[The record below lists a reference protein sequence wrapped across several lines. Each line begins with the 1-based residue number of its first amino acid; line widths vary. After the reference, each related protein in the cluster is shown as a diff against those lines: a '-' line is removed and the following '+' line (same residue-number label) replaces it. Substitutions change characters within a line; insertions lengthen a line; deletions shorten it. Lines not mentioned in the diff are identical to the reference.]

1 MSDGWC
7 GWGGGVSANKASA
20 FPLFFL
26 TNTSH
31 PTHPTHS
38 LDPAFRL
45 AYASLWDALLAGDVP
60 AILSSARAM
69 HAGEAAPLFASM
81 LTLKPWRAI
90 SDAGNKG
97 QVDRLAA
104 GAADAEEAR
113 EYASNHAA
121 DINALLGRV
130 PREILLL
137 LKTADCLRSID
148 RSLDE
153 VRGEERMGW
162 GERKGGVLLTL
173 SLSHTHTHHPPTH
186 QTTNTFVV
194 TADVVARALA
204 AAPGAAPRGWRR
216 AARARVAVTAARA
229 AGWARRWRRGAGQ
242 PTAAAG

>member
-1 MSDGWC
+1 
-7 GWGGGVSANKASA
+7 
-20 FPLFFL
+20 
-26 TNTSH
+26 
-31 PTHPTHS
+31 
-38 LDPAFRL
+38 
-45 AYASLWDALLAGDVP
+45 
-60 AILSSARAM
+60 
-69 HAGEAAPLFASM
+69 M

-90 SDAGNKG
+90 SDAGSKG
-97 QVDRLAA
+97 QPDRLAA
-104 GAADAEEAR
+104 DAADAEEAR

-153 VRGEERMGW
+153 VRGEGRMGW
-162 GERKGGVLLTL
+162 GERKGGALLTL
-173 SLSHTHTHHPPTH
+173 SHRRTHHTPTH

-229 AGWARRWRRGAGQ
+229 AGWARRWRRGAAQ
-242 PTAAAG
+242 PTAAAAG